1 MRKEIY
7 KIKNPKHIVF
17 GDPLYFE
24 DFKGAE
30 LKRLTVDYKTP
41 KSFDAARLV
50 LLEKPNEK
58 YPEYT
63 DRTMTLYLALRQA
76 IDVYVDEKIYASQKI
91 DGKSIGVDTARY
103 YLSIDG
109 RDDIIRTGADGWWG
123 SFEEYYRENGKGRIS
138 DAVGLTV
145 AIPDEQDFNWMKQM
159 AGYFFGI
166 CSRLPPKGKRK
177 WMGQAAEGPKHSP
190 CWLRRLSAL
199 LWLKGCCS
207 W

>member
-30 LKRLTVDYKTP
+30 LKRLTVDYKPP

-63 DRTMTLYLALRQA
+63 DRTMTLYLAPRQT
-76 IDVYVDEKIYASQKI
+76 IDIYADEKIYAFQKI
-91 DGKSIGVDTARY
+91 DGKSIGVDKLTMSSNSSTLFF
-103 YLSIDG
+103 LSSFPISNK
-109 RDDIIRTGADGWWG
+109 RWRG
-123 SFEEYYRENGKGRIS
+123 SSK
-138 DAVGLTV
+138 
-145 AIPDEQDFNWMKQM
+145 
-159 AGYFFGI
+159 I
-166 CSRLPPKGKRK
+166 CNTF
-177 WMGQAAEGPKHSP
+177 W
-190 CWLRRLSAL
+190 
-199 LWLKGCCS
+199 
-207 W
+207 

>member
-17 GDPLYFE
+17 ADPLYFE

-30 LKRLTVDYKTP
+30 LKRLTVDYKPP

-63 DRTMTLYLALRQA
+63 DRTMTLYLAPRQT
-76 IDVYVDEKIYASQKI
+76 IDIYADEKIYAFQKI

-138 DAVGLTV
+138 DAVVLTV
-145 AIPDEQDFNWMKQM
+145 AIPEEQDFNWMKQM
-159 AGYFFGI
+159 AGYFFEDMQPVTPKKQKKMDGP
-166 CSRLPPKGKRK
+166 SR
-177 WMGQAAEGPKHSP
+177 
-190 CWLRRLSAL
+190 
-199 LWLKGCCS
+199 
-207 W
+207 